1 MEAALNLL
9 KALSEPTRLR
19 LLLLCNKS
27 DLTVSD
33 LTNIL
38 SQSQPRLS
46 RHLKIL
52 VEAGALRRLAE
63 GQHVYFARNRE
74 TPFDGIVQAL
84 IDDVAGSSAGLR
96 ADEERLAAT
105 LEARA
110 KLAQGY
116 FNKHAAKWNEVRG
129 DYNDDGQ
136 AERAFI
142 EELASSQSGKVASF
156 LDMGTGTGRILQQ
169 AARYVDHGVGIDTNR
184 EMLTIARSR
193 LTGPVYRHL
202 VVQEGNIYALPFEP
216 NQFEAV
222 GLYQVLHFLD
232 DPSRAIKEAGRVL
245 RRDGRLLVVDYARH
259 EREELQRNHAHLWL
273 GFTQDEMEAWFTMAK
288 LKPVARRVVAD
299 TKPHPGGGVAPKACL
314 WVAQKLS

>member
-1 MEAALNLL
+1 MDAALNLL

-19 LLLLCNKS
+19 LLLLCDKS

-84 IDDVAGSSAGLR
+84 IDEVGGSSAGLR
-96 ADEERLAAT
+96 ADEERLLAT

-110 KLAQGY
+110 QLAQGY
-116 FNKHAAKWNEVRG
+116 FNKHAAKWDEVRG
-129 DYNDDGQ
+129 NYNDDAQ

-142 EELASSQSGKVASF
+142 EELAASDDALVSSF

-169 AARYVDHGVGIDTNR
+169 AAPYVEHGVGVDTNR
-184 EMLTIARSR
+184 EMLAIARSR
-193 LTGPVYRHL
+193 LADPAFRHL

-216 NQFEAV
+216 DQFEAV

-245 RRDGRLLVVDYARH
+245 QCKGRLLLVDYARH
-259 EREELQRNHAHLWL
+259 QREELQRNHAHLWL
-273 GFTQDEMEAWFTMAK
+273 GFSQDEMEAWFAMAK
-288 LKPVARRVVAD
+288 LRPVARTIVAD
-299 TKPHPGGGVAPKACL
+299 AVPHPAGGLAPQACL
-314 WVAQKLS
+314 WIAQKD

>member
-1 MEAALNLL
+1 MDAALNLL

-74 TPFDGIVQAL
+74 TRFDGIVQAL
-84 IDDVAGSSAGLR
+84 IDSVSGASAGVR
-96 ADEERLAAT
+96 ADEERLSAT

-116 FNKHAAKWNEVRG
+116 FNKHAAKWDEVRG
-129 DYNDDGQ
+129 SYNDDEQ
-136 AERAFI
+136 VERAFI
-142 EELASSQSGKVASF
+142 EELAAGDAPKVASF

-169 AARYVDHGVGIDTNR
+169 AARYVVRGVGIDTNR

-193 LTGPVYRHL
+193 LAGPVYRHL
-202 VVQEGNIYALPFEP
+202 LVQEGNIYGLPFEAG
-216 NQFEAV
+216 QFEAV

-232 DPSRAIKEAGRVL
+232 EPSRAIKEAGRVL
-245 RRDGRLLVVDYARH
+245 SNKGRLLLVDYARH
-259 EREELQRNHAHLWL
+259 QREELQRNHAHLWL
-273 GFTQDEMEAWFTMAK
+273 GFSQEEMEAWFAMAK
-288 LKPVARRVVAD
+288 LRPVTRRVVAD
-299 TKPHPGGGVAPKACL
+299 AKPHPSGGMAPQACL
-314 WVAQKLS
+314 WVAQKD